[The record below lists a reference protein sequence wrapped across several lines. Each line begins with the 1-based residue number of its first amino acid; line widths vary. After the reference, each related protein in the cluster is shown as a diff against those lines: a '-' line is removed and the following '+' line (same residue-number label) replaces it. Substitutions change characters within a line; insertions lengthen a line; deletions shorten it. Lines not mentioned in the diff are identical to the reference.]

1 MTAPPGTQV
10 TPAEL
15 RALDARYRPF
25 PDFQAFSAAVEL
37 DTDLWERVADG
48 LQQKQAD
55 ASADF
60 DRAVEVAL
68 RAAAVDTGAL
78 EGEYTVDRGFTM
90 TVATQEQGWEKQ
102 IAARGER
109 VRRLFEA
116 QLRGYELAQELAS
129 SDVPITEAWI
139 RQLHTELAEG
149 AETYWVL
156 TPQGWREQALPKG
169 TYKQLPN
176 HVLQQDGTRHAY
188 APVDRVPDE
197 MRRLVAEL
205 RTPVFDQ
212 AHPVLQAAYAHYA
225 LVVAHPFADLN
236 GRAARAL
243 ASTFLLRAQQIPLVI
258 FADQRNEY
266 LDALGAADQ
275 GNCRSFVDF
284 IFHCAIQATQLISSH
299 LVPPIG
305 QQAEKL
311 EETLALLT
319 ELSEQELWIIGGGLL
334 GSLEHK
340 ARSILSEVVLPDGV
354 DAEVGWSILN
364 SATGANIDGYR
375 AVASEQ
381 SMRGRRS
388 TLDIDLRCATP
399 FSRHTSTVALQVLA
413 SMGEPASYPLL
424 IRSRMYH
431 HPRRVALFG
440 WREAGGEFPVRLADV
455 HPIETAGLK
464 RRLDAWLRGLVS
476 DAIGTLNEVVEQS
489 LREAGL

>member
-25 PDFQAFSAAVEL
+25 PDFQSFSAAVEL
-37 DTDLWERVADG
+37 DTDLWERVAAG
-48 LQQKQAD
+48 LQQKRAE

-90 TVATQEQGWEKQ
+90 TVATQAEGWEEQ
-102 IAARGER
+102 VAARGER

-116 QLRGYELAQELAS
+116 QLRGYELARDLAQ

-149 AETYWVL
+149 AETYQVL
-156 TPQGWREQALPKG
+156 TPQGWQEQALPKG

-205 RTPVFDQ
+205 RTPDFEQ

-225 LVVAHPFADLN
+225 LVVVHPFADLN

-243 ASTFLLRAQQIPLVI
+243 ASTFLLQAQQVPLVI
-258 FADQRNEY
+258 YADQRNEY
-266 LDALGAADQ
+266 LDTLGAADRCNYQ
-275 GNCRSFVDF
+275 LFVAF
-284 IFHCAIQATQLISSH
+284 MFHCAIQAARLISSY

-305 QQAEKL
+305 QQTVKL
-311 EETLALLT
+311 EEALTLLA
-319 ELSEQELWIIGGGLL
+319 EPSEQELWSLGGELL
-334 GSLEHK
+334 ASLEHRV
-340 ARSILSEVVLPDGV
+340 RSILSELTLPVGV
-354 DAEVGWSILN
+354 DSEVDWGMPGSTTR
-364 SATGANIDGYR
+364 ATIKGYR
-375 AVASEQ
+375 AVTPEHNT
-381 SMRGRRS
+381 RDVGP
-388 TLDIDLRCATP
+388 TLEVSLRCATP
-399 FSRHTSTVALQVLA
+399 YDRHIARVTLQVLA
-413 SMGEPASYPLL
+413 SIGSTAPYPILIAS
-424 IRSRMYH
+424 
-431 HPRRVALFG
+431 RVHIVLSFG
-440 WREAGGEFPVRLADV
+440 RGSQDEFPVRLADIRPKATTSLTRGLDTWLRSLV
-455 HPIETAGLK
+455 SEAVGMLNEDVLRSLHKAGL
-464 RRLDAWLRGLVS
+464 
-476 DAIGTLNEVVEQS
+476 
-489 LREAGL
+489 